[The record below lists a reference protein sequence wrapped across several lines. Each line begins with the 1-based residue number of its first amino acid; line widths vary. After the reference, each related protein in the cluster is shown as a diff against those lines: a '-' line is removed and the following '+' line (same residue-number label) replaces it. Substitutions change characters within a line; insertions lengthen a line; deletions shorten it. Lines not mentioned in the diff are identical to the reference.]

1 MAIFLDDGLGG
12 GVITIKAKINSLIV
26 RADLTRYGFLINE
39 EKSFWEPVQVI
50 TWLGTVF
57 DTCQGFISVTERR
70 ISKLKSSVIVIR
82 KVDHKTVKVRDL
94 ASVVGQVILLTPC
107 VENVARI
114 TTRYLYANVNQKLP
128 WNSEVVL
135 TKEACDELAFWSE
148 NVDSLNFI
156 APGCLYNLLLILS
169 VPTRRITPVV
179 LSLTMS
185 TIRFVIR
192 IGVLQKVP
200 KAPRG
205 GNLEPGQGKLRNHL
219 TYPY

>member
-1 MAIFLDDGLGG
+1 M
-12 GVITIKAKINSLIV
+12 
-26 RADLTRYGFLINE
+26 
-39 EKSFWEPVQVI
+39 
-50 TWLGTVF
+50 F
-57 DTCQGFISVTERR
+57 DTCQDFISVTECG
-70 ISKLKSSVIVIR
+70 ISKLKSSVNVLR

-156 APGCLYNLLLILS
+156 APGCLCNLLLILS
-169 VPTRRITPVV
+169 VPTRRSTPVV
-179 LSLTMS
+179 LLLTMS

-200 KAPRG
+200 KASRG
-205 GNLEPGQGKLRNHL
+205 GNLGPQ
-219 TYPY
+219 T